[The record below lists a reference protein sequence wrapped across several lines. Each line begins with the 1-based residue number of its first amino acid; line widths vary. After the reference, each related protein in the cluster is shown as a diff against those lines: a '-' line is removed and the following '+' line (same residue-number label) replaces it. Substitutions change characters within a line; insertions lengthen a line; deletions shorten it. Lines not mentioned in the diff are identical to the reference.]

1 MAAAPSSLGTQ
12 FREEL
17 SCSICL
23 GLLTRPK
30 VLPCQH
36 TFCQD
41 CLQDLASRRVPLQCP
56 NCRQQVRLPPQGI
69 AGLPDNHLVTSLC
82 ERLQNQATLSG
93 ETREQPQSGDR
104 CSFHPSEEV
113 KLYCKQCNM
122 PVCTECCEEGH
133 DGHPTT
139 GLKKAAQEKRSTVQ
153 ALINEGRNILESHC
167 GFIRGLREQEKTLN
181 EQKQQTDNSITQ
193 AYNQMVQKL
202 TQRKDLLLAESLQNH
217 SKNVEKMQT
226 ERDRVLADVNELSA
240 ACDRAEH
247 EMEQGGVE
255 FLSQETALTEVVGKY
270 RGKAAPT
277 PVQTQP
283 AVFQPTDAPVPVLG
297 HVTVQ
302 SLPSAPIPAA
312 LAPIPAALA
321 PIPAAPAPI
330 PAAPAP
336 IPAAPAPIPAAPAPI
351 PAAPAPIPQAPAPIP
366 AAPAPIPQ
374 APAPIPAAPAP
385 RGTGHHHGDHREGEH
400 QSPRVTFGG
409 EGSETGQFD
418 WPRGV
423 AVSEEGEIFV
433 ADRGNQRIQVFTLQG
448 TFVRQFP
455 TVVSGGEKMEPSDV
469 ALDGEGNLW
478 VVGWTYSA
486 DFAVQYN
493 KQGRALRKF
502 DLQETGWYR
511 GVAVDTRRNHILI
524 TQTTGDLGNTQ
535 GEVLVYSP
543 DGTLVRTV
551 EGNWRNLP
559 LRRRGMKRAHYIT
572 LDGGGNI
579 LVSDCD
585 NHCVHVCN
593 EDGQFLFQFGSE
605 GSGEGQLNYPR
616 GICTD
621 RAGNIIVADS
631 GNGCVEM
638 FDKTG
643 KFLKHIATDMA
654 GLQAVA
660 MATQG
665 QLVMTCADPGND
677 IHTVSIFNNY
687 WWGCHLHDKTTM
699 AAAPLSLGTQ
709 FREELSCSI
718 CLELFTRPKVLPCQH
733 TFCQD
738 CLQDLASRRVPLQCP
753 NCRQQVRLPPQGV
766 AGLQDNLMAAN
777 MCERLQNQAA
787 LSGETKEQPQ
797 SGNRCSFHP
806 SEEVKL
812 YCKQCNM
819 PVCSECCE
827 EGHDGHPTTGLR
839 KAAQERR
846 STIQALINEGRNILE
861 SHCGFI
867 RGLREEEK
875 TLNEQKQQ
883 RDNSIIQAYNQM
895 VQKLTERKDQLLSES
910 RQNHSENLD
919 RIQTERDRVLA
930 DVNELSAACDRAEQ
944 ELEQGWAEFL
954 SQQTALTEVVGK
966 YRGKA
971 APTPVQTQ
979 PAVFQPTDTPV
990 PVLGHVTVPESVS
1003 SAPIPAAPAPIPA
1016 APAARS
1022 TGHHL
1027 GNQRQGEPQSPR
1039 VTFGKR
1045 GSGAGQ
1051 FEDPTGVTVSDEGE
1065 IFVADRGNQRIQ
1077 VFTLQGTFVRQF
1089 PTVVSGGWKMFLT
1102 LMSGGLE
1109 MEPYSVTM
1117 DGKGN
1122 LWVVGGIRSTDHD
1135 FAVQYNKQGRV
1146 LGKIDLQKTGEIRGV
1161 AVDTWRNHI
1170 LITQTTGH
1178 WDNRHG
1184 EVLVFRPD
1192 GTSVRTVGQQQGMKF
1207 PWYITVDGEGRIL
1220 VSDWGNNC
1228 VHVYNGNG
1236 QFLFK
1241 FGGEGRGE
1249 GQLKLPRGICTD
1261 RAGNIIVAA
1270 WLNSRV
1276 EMFDKTGKFIKHITT
1291 DEKGLQAVAMA
1302 AQGQLVVTYD
1312 ENNAVSIFHNY

>member
-1 MAAAPSSLGTQ
+1 MAAAPLSLGTQ

-17 SCSICL
+17 TCSICL
-23 GLLTRPK
+23 ELFTRPK

-56 NCRQQVRLPPQGI
+56 NCRRQVRLPPQGV
-69 AGLPDNHLVTSLC
+69 AGLQDNLMAANMC

-93 ETREQPQSGDR
+93 ETKEQPQSGNR
-104 CSFHPSEEV
+104 CNFHPSEEV
-113 KLYCKQCNM
+113 KLYCKQCNV
-122 PVCTECCEEGH
+122 PVCTECCEEAH

-153 ALINEGRNILESHC
+153 ALINEGRNILESYC
-167 GFIRGLREQEKTLN
+167 GFIRGLREQEKSLT
-181 EQKQQTDNSITQ
+181 EQKQQRDNSITQ

-202 TQRKDLLLAESLQNH
+202 TQRKDLLLSESQQNH

-226 ERDRVLADVNELSA
+226 ERDRVLADVNELFA
-240 ACDRAEH
+240 ACDRAEQ
-247 EMEQGGVE
+247 ELQQGWVE
-255 FLSQETALTEVVGKY
+255 FLSQETALTEVVEKY

-283 AVFQPTDAPVPVLG
+283 AVFQPTDTPVPVLG

-302 SLPSAPIPAA
+302 SLPS
-312 LAPIPAALA
+312 A

-351 PAAPAPIPQAPAPIP
+351 PAAPAPIPAAPAPIP
-366 AAPAPIPQ
+366 AAPAPIPA

-385 RGTGHHHGDHREGEH
+385 IPAAPAPIPAAPAPIPAAPAPIPAAPAPIPAAPAPIPAAPAPIPAGPAARGKSHHHGDHREEEH

-455 TVVSGGEKMEPSDV
+455 TVVSGEEEMYPQDV
-469 ALDGEGNLW
+469 ALDGEGNLL
-478 VVGWTYSA
+478 VVGGTSSA

-551 EGNWRNLP
+551 EGKWTNLL
-559 LRRRGMKRAHYIT
+559 LRRRGVKRAHYIT

-631 GNGCVEM
+631 GNSRVEM

-687 WWGCHLHDKTTM
+687 
-699 AAAPLSLGTQ
+699 
-709 FREELSCSI
+709 
-718 CLELFTRPKVLPCQH
+718 
-733 TFCQD
+733 
-738 CLQDLASRRVPLQCP
+738 
-753 NCRQQVRLPPQGV
+753 
-766 AGLQDNLMAAN
+766 
-777 MCERLQNQAA
+777 
-787 LSGETKEQPQ
+787 
-797 SGNRCSFHP
+797 
-806 SEEVKL
+806 
-812 YCKQCNM
+812 
-819 PVCSECCE
+819 
-827 EGHDGHPTTGLR
+827 
-839 KAAQERR
+839 
-846 STIQALINEGRNILE
+846 
-861 SHCGFI
+861 
-867 RGLREEEK
+867 
-875 TLNEQKQQ
+875 
-883 RDNSIIQAYNQM
+883 
-895 VQKLTERKDQLLSES
+895 
-910 RQNHSENLD
+910 
-919 RIQTERDRVLA
+919 
-930 DVNELSAACDRAEQ
+930 
-944 ELEQGWAEFL
+944 
-954 SQQTALTEVVGK
+954 
-966 YRGKA
+966 
-971 APTPVQTQ
+971 
-979 PAVFQPTDTPV
+979 
-990 PVLGHVTVPESVS
+990 
-1003 SAPIPAAPAPIPA
+1003 
-1016 APAARS
+1016 
-1022 TGHHL
+1022 
-1027 GNQRQGEPQSPR
+1027 
-1039 VTFGKR
+1039 
-1045 GSGAGQ
+1045 
-1051 FEDPTGVTVSDEGE
+1051 
-1065 IFVADRGNQRIQ
+1065 
-1077 VFTLQGTFVRQF
+1077 
-1089 PTVVSGGWKMFLT
+1089 
-1102 LMSGGLE
+1102 
-1109 MEPYSVTM
+1109 
-1117 DGKGN
+1117 
-1122 LWVVGGIRSTDHD
+1122 
-1135 FAVQYNKQGRV
+1135 
-1146 LGKIDLQKTGEIRGV
+1146 
-1161 AVDTWRNHI
+1161 
-1170 LITQTTGH
+1170 
-1178 WDNRHG
+1178 
-1184 EVLVFRPD
+1184 
-1192 GTSVRTVGQQQGMKF
+1192 
-1207 PWYITVDGEGRIL
+1207 
-1220 VSDWGNNC
+1220 
-1228 VHVYNGNG
+1228 
-1236 QFLFK
+1236 
-1241 FGGEGRGE
+1241 
-1249 GQLKLPRGICTD
+1249 
-1261 RAGNIIVAA
+1261 
-1270 WLNSRV
+1270 
-1276 EMFDKTGKFIKHITT
+1276 
-1291 DEKGLQAVAMA
+1291 
-1302 AQGQLVVTYD
+1302 
-1312 ENNAVSIFHNY
+1312 